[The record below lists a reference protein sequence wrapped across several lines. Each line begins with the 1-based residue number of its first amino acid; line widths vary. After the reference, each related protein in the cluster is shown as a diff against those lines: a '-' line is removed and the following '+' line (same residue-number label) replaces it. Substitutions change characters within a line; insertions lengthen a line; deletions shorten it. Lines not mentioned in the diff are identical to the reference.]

1 MSGSVFISHA
11 VEDKE
16 LANALADLLA
26 LGVGLGQAQIF
37 CSSLA
42 GMGIPAGKSF
52 KDYIGEELA
61 GAPVVIALLTPNY
74 YSSAFCLCE
83 TGATWILSKDFIPL
97 LTPATKFSDM
107 KAVLEGTQALRIEE
121 ETALDEVREHLEP
134 YALKKTK
141 DAWWTVKKKEFLEEL
156 PSILGKLPKPKLPT
170 AEDHKVQSVA
180 SARNRRSY
188 RKRRRSVAAF
198 TGQTTAE
205 SSGVSEMFRW

>member
-1 MSGSVFISHA
+1 